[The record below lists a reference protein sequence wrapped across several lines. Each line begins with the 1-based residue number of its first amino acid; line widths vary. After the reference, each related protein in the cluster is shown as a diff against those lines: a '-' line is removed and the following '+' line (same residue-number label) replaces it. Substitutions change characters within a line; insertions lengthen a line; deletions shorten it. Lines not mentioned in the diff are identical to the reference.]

1 MFVSMFGD
9 GVAPPSGGRSKIET
23 KNCSKIGTTPRPG
36 RETSFQNW
44 NNHHHRPQTTKPN
57 NNRRHPTSTEQNQ
70 MPTTR
75 YISGEQCTATT
86 LTGKRC
92 LNNATKG
99 RVCHIHGKT
108 GVKRRRTEPRVL
120 KCEEGDTKKRK
131 PEQVVSGDE
140 ERKSV
145 RFVPPGFQR
154 LVPPTNSL
162 ERARRAMRDRTL
174 GWMASRCSGRSLGPN
189 GSLTLWPCHSRD
201 IEYEFAGKYW
211 CFNCAATWT

>member
-1 MFVSMFGD
+1 M
-9 GVAPPSGGRSKIET
+9 
-23 KNCSKIGTTPRPG
+23 
-36 RETSFQNW
+36 
-44 NNHHHRPQTTKPN
+44 
-57 NNRRHPTSTEQNQ
+57 
-70 MPTTR
+70 
-75 YISGEQCTATT
+75 
-86 LTGKRC
+86 
-92 LNNATKG
+92 
-99 RVCHIHGKT
+99 CHIHGKT
-108 GVKRRRTEPRVL
+108 GVKRRRTEPRVLKCEEGDTKKRKPEQVVSGDEERKSARFVPPGFKLIVPPTTRRTEPGVL

>member
-1 MFVSMFGD
+1 MFGD